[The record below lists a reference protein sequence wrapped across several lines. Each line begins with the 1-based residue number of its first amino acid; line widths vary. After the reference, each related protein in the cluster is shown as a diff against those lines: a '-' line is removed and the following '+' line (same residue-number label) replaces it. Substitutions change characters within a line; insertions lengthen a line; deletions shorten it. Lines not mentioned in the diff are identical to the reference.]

1 MEMIVNS
8 PKYGEF
14 KVLID
19 DEDFEKYSKIR
30 WRARNNHGSNMFYIA
45 SYVYV
50 EGTKK
55 RKNIELG
62 RYLLDAQKGE
72 IIDHINRD
80 TLDNRKC
87 NLRICST
94 AENNRNTIKRK
105 DGLTSNYKGVYWKK
119 EMKKYCAQI
128 NFNRKKIFIGYYDN
142 EDQAAIAY
150 NIAAVKY
157 FGRFARPNENIMMNK
172 GFH

>member
-30 WRARNNHGSNMFYIA
+30 WQARNNHGSNVFYIA
-45 SYVYV
+45 SYVNID
-50 EGTKK
+50 GTKK
-55 RKNIELG
+55 RKNVELG
-62 RYLLDAQKGE
+62 RYLLNAEDGQ
-72 IIDHINRD
+72 IVDHINRD
-80 TLDNRKC
+80 TLDNRKE
-87 NLRICST
+87 NLRICTIAQNS
-94 AENNRNTIKRK
+94 RNSKKRK
-105 DGLTSNYKGVYWKK
+105 DNFTSNYKGVYWKSQHR
-119 EMKKYCAQI
+119 KYCAQI
-128 NFNRKKIFIGYYDN
+128 NFNRKKIHLGYFET

-157 FGRFARPNENIMMNK
+157 FGEFARPNDNIMMHK